1 MDKKNTE
8 ELLEY
13 VLLGINLIEKRFSA
27 INSSDDFLSNERGIE
42 KLDSISMRLQTIGE
56 AIKNILKTDE
66 EALLKGAPTDYWSNI
81 VKLREIISHHY
92 IDIDAEIVYE
102 ICDEELGELK
112 LNVLKAGHG
121 LRHKGFDSASDL
133 IL

>member
-8 ELLEY
+8 ELLKY
-13 VLLGINLIEKRFSA
+13 ALLGINLIEKRFKTIS
-27 INSSDDFLSNERGIE
+27 SSDDFLSTESGLE

-56 AIKNILKTDE
+56 AIKNILKTDKD
-66 EALLKGAPTDYWSNI
+66 ALLSGASFDYWSNI

-102 ICDEELGELK
+102 ICEEELG
-112 LNVLKAGHG
+112 
-121 LRHKGFDSASDL
+121 
-133 IL
+133 

>member
-13 VLLGINLIEKRFSA
+13 VLLGINLIEQRFKS
-27 INSSDDFLSNERGIE
+27 INSSDDFLSNENGIE

-56 AIKNILKTDE
+56 AIKNIQKTDK
-66 EALLKGAPTDYWSNI
+66 EALLKGAPSDYWSNI

-102 ICDEELGELK
+102 ICDEELSELK
-112 LNVLKAGHG
+112 GNILKIG
-121 LRHKGFDSASDL
+121 
-133 IL
+133 

>member
-8 ELLEY
+8 ELLEH
-13 VLLGINLIEKRFSA
+13 VLLGINLIEKRFKS
-27 INSSDDFLSNERGIE
+27 INSSNDFLSNEAGIE

-56 AIKNILKTDE
+56 AIKNILKTDR
-66 EALLKGAPTDYWSNI
+66 EALLSGAPSDYWSNI

-102 ICDEELGELK
+102 ICDEELSELK
-112 LNVLKAGHG
+112 ENILKIGH
-121 LRHKGFDSASDL
+121 DL
-133 IL
+133 HG

>member
-13 VLLGINLIEKRFSA
+13 VLLGINLIEKRFES
-27 INSSDDFLSNERGIE
+27 INFSDDFLSNEIGIE

-56 AIKNILKTDE
+56 AIKNILKTDN
-66 EALLKGAPTDYWSNI
+66 EALLRGAPSDYWSNI

-102 ICDEELGELK
+102 ICDEELSELK
-112 LNVLKAGHG
+112 ENILKIGC
-121 LRHKGFDSASDL
+121 DL
-133 IL
+133 QR

>member
-13 VLLGINLIEKRFSA
+13 VLLGINLIEKRFKS
-27 INSSDDFLSNERGIE
+27 INSSDDFLSNEIGIE

-56 AIKNILKTDE
+56 AIKNILKTDK
-66 EALLKGAPTDYWSNI
+66 EALLSGAPSDYWSNI
-81 VKLREIISHHY
+81 IKLREIISHHY

-102 ICDEELGELK
+102 ICDEELDELK
-112 LNVLKAGHG
+112 ENILKIGH
-121 LRHKGFDSASDL
+121 DL
-133 IL
+133 QG

>member
-13 VLLGINLIEKRFSA
+13 VLLGINLIEKRFSS
-27 INSSDDFLSNERGIE
+27 IHSSDDFLSNERGIE

-66 EALLKGAPTDYWSNI
+66 DVLLKGAPSDYWSNI

-112 LNVLKAGHG
+112 ENILKIGTY
-121 LRHKGFDSASDL
+121 DL
-133 IL
+133 QR

>member
-13 VLLGINLIEKRFSA
+13 VLLGINLIEKRFKS
-27 INSSDDFLSNERGIE
+27 INSSDDFLSNKVGIE
-42 KLDSISMRLQTIGE
+42 KLDSISMWLQTIGE
-56 AIKNILKTDE
+56 AIKNILKTDKE
-66 EALLKGAPTDYWSNI
+66 SLLSSAPSDCWSNI
-81 VKLREIISHHY
+81 TKLREIISHYY

-112 LNVLKAGHG
+112 ENILKLGKDCNG
-121 LRHKGFDSASDL
+121 KGGFE
-133 IL
+133 

>member
-13 VLLGINLIEKRFSA
+13 VLLGINLIEKRFKS
-27 INSSDDFLSNERGIE
+27 INSSDDFLSNETGLE

-56 AIKNILKTDE
+56 AIKNILKTDQ
-66 EALLKGAPTDYWSNI
+66 EALLSGAPSDYWSNI

-112 LNVLKAGHG
+112 ENVLKIGHNLHG
-121 LRHKGFDSASDL
+121 
-133 IL
+133 

>member
-13 VLLGINLIEKRFSA
+13 VLLGINLIENRFET
-27 INSSDDFLSNERGIE
+27 INSIDDFLSNEAGIE

-56 AIKNILKTDE
+56 AIKNILKTDKG
-66 EALLKGAPTDYWSNI
+66 ALLIGAQSDYWSNI
-81 VKLREIISHHY
+81 IKLREIISHHY

-102 ICDEELGELK
+102 ICDEELSELK
-112 LNVLKAGHG
+112 ENILKVRHD
-121 LRHKGFDSASDL
+121 LRG
-133 IL
+133 